1 MWIRVN
7 WDRKCRDMGQELI
20 IASRVDIFKNLY
32 LIGEVI
38 SEGREKKDLTTS
50 VKGRCFTCFFFCF
63 FHFQDGASTP
73 NTVWLCKERNKYFLH
88 QMRVKRNTV

>member
-1 MWIRVN
+1 
-7 WDRKCRDMGQELI
+7 MGQELI

-50 VKGRCFTCFFFCF
+50 VKGRCFTCFFFLF
-63 FHFQDGASTP
+63 FSLPRWSF
-73 NTVWLCKERNKYFLH
+73 NTKYSVI
-88 QMRVKRNTV
+88 M

>member
-1 MWIRVN
+1 
-7 WDRKCRDMGQELI
+7 MGQELI

-50 VKGRCFTCFFFCF
+50 VKGRCFTCFFFVF
-63 FHFQDGASTP
+63 FTSKMELQHQIQCDY
-73 NTVWLCKERNKYFLH
+73 VRKEISIFFTK
-88 QMRVKRNTV
+88 